1 MLLLVVNHLLY
12 GVLPLLV
19 DPVQEDGLV
28 RLEVWLLHEEG
39 PQAFDVFYSEKDRL
53 VVVIDFLALDDQEL
67 DEVKRLLDSNT
78 V

>member
-1 MLLLVVNHLLY
+1 MLLLVVHHLLNC
-12 GVLPLLV
+12 VLPLLV

-39 PQAFDVFYSEKDRL
+39 PQAFDVFDSKQDRL